1 MQELWSST
9 QRTKR
14 SVCSTH
20 SISTWTCLG
29 RLTVA
34 VGVHSEVE
42 VGLSGRGHEKPASKS
57 NGGFEG
63 ELFRSVVNRG
73 KVIEEVDVSDERLL

>member
-63 ELFRSVVNRG
+63 